1 MTTADEVLQRALALA
16 AGDSVTGDA
25 VAELLN
31 CCAGKR
37 VSMVVARQRIEE
49 ALKDKPDDL
58 VKARAVRF
66 LDGALEQGSWDV
78 A

>member
-16 AGDSVTGDA
+16 AGGSLAEDA
-25 VAELLN
+25 VAELLA
-31 CCAGKR
+31 CCAGRR
-37 VSMVVARQRIEE
+37 VSLVLARQRVEE
-49 ALKDKPDDL
+49 GVRDTPEDL
-58 VKARAVRF
+58 VKARAMSL

>member
-16 AGDSVTGDA
+16 AGDSVAEDA
-25 VAELLN
+25 VAELLD
-31 CCAGKR
+31 CCAGRR

-49 ALKDKPDDL
+49 ALRDTPDDL
-58 VKARAVRF
+58 VKARARSL

>member
-16 AGDSVTGDA
+16 EGDSVTEDA
-25 VAELLN
+25 VAELLD
-31 CCAGKR
+31 CSAGRR
-37 VSMVVARQRIEE
+37 VSVVLARQRIEE
-49 ALKDKPDDL
+49 ALRVTPNDL
-58 VKARAVRF
+58 VKARAMSL